1 MSVGSGKVGSAHT
14 RSTPVISLSKEEI
27 PGPAQQFRCRSV
39 VVLVRQVNLTRFPR
53 YHLFVIESMELGVQH
68 DLNSPVFFF
77 FFFLSRIVSG
87 VGPARISMGK
97 KKAMPCRTTITSRKL
112 TIGDDSDF
120 RPTKETGNLMKKN

>member
-77 FFFLSRIVSG
+77 SFLSRIVSG
-87 VGPARISMGK
+87 VGPASRISMGK
-97 KKAMPCRTTITSRKL
+97 KKAMPH
-112 TIGDDSDF
+112 
-120 RPTKETGNLMKKN
+120 NNY